1 VREKVKEKG
10 ADVKDLDIMDALG
23 IDTSEQRMA
32 GAAAGAQK
40 TMSEIVPG
48 YEEILNQ
55 LSQLGEAESP
65 IIEYLTPS
73 DEGKESLKTAGT
85 DAATTIGEQVVT
97 QATEGAYGTRA
108 IDAIINQMKVKEDN
122 IKKAGRD
129 LADWLGTA
137 LTTQFKTNVPG
148 DLFDI
153 LIVELIPLMTKA
165 LAVEGERGATATP

>member
-1 VREKVKEKG
+1 MR
-10 ADVKDLDIMDALG
+10 LPRL
-23 IDTSEQRMA
+23 
-32 GAAAGAQK
+32 
-40 TMSEIVPG
+40 
-48 YEEILNQ
+48 
-55 LSQLGEAESP
+55 
-65 IIEYLTPS
+65 
-73 DEGKESLKTAGT
+73 
-85 DAATTIGEQVVT
+85 GEQVVT

-165 LAVEGERGATATP
+165 LAAEGERGATATP